1 VFEPSGARLPVSET
15 PQVVVVGCGA
25 IGLPLAT
32 AFAARGC
39 DVLGVD
45 TDPARLA
52 ALRAGCV
59 GDVDER
65 LDDAFASAV
74 AAGRLAFAASL
85 AASDRP
91 RAFILVVP
99 TPVGTDGAPVLE
111 NVDAGAN
118 AIVAAAR
125 DGDLLLVRATVPVG
139 TTRRLARIAAAQGR
153 ELRVAACPD
162 RSVAGRCFVEQFSV
176 PHIVGGM
183 DGDATRAAVALFAR
197 LGPTVA
203 VSSPEVAEAAKLF
216 ANVQRDVTF
225 ALANQ
230 LALASEQ
237 LALDFGEIVHAASE
251 GYARF
256 SLARPGPVNGPC
268 LTKDTALLAH
278 SLGRESIGVARA
290 ARALNESLLDHVADA
305 VARHLGARARP
316 VVTVLGLAFKGNPP
330 TADRRGSFGVALADR
345 LRADLAHATLRLGEP
360 TSDDPAERDLDHA
373 VAGADVVV
381 IANDHARIKALDPP
395 TLAMSLRGG
404 ALIYDACCALAPA
417 KALPNGVILRRIG
430 DGRHFP
436 AAIASKRAR

>member
-1 VFEPSGARLPVSET
+1 MFDPSPARLPVTET
-15 PQVVVVGCGA
+15 PQIVVVGCGA

-52 ALRAGCV
+52 ALRAGRV
-59 GDVDER
+59 GLIDEG
-65 LDDAFASAV
+65 LGDALATAV
-74 AAGRLAFAASL
+74 GAGRLAFTDTIAPA
-85 AASDRP
+85 DRP

-99 TPVGTDGAPVLE
+99 TPVDTDGAPLLG
-111 NVDAGAN
+111 NVEAGAD

-125 DGDLLLVRATVPVG
+125 DDDLLLVRATVPVG
-139 TTRRLARIAAAQGR
+139 TTRRLAGIAAKQGR
-153 ELRVAACPD
+153 RLHLAACPD
-162 RSVAGRCFVEQFSV
+162 RSVAGRCFLEQFSV

-183 DGDATRAAVALFAR
+183 NADATHAAVQLLAR

-230 LALASEQ
+230 LALASDE
-237 LALDFGEIVHAASE
+237 LALDFGEIVAAASE

-256 SLARPGPVNGPC
+256 ALARPGPVSGPC
-268 LTKDTALLAH
+268 LTKDGALLAH
-278 SLGRESIGVARA
+278 SLSADRFGLARA
-290 ARALNESLLDHVADA
+290 ARALNESLLDHVAQA
-305 VARHLGARARP
+305 LARHVSALPRP
-316 VVTVLGLAFKGNPP
+316 VIAVLGLAFKGDPP

-360 TSDDPAERDLDHA
+360 TSGQAAERDLDRA
-373 VAGADVVV
+373 IAGADVAV
-381 IANDHARIKALDPP
+381 IANDHPLIKALDPSW
-395 TLAMSLRGG
+395 LARSLRGG
-404 ALIYDACCALAPA
+404 GLIYDACCALAPVA
-417 KALPNGVILRRIG
+417 QALPNAVTLRRIG
-430 DGRHFP
+430 GHFP
-436 AAIASKRAR
+436 AAMASKRAR